1 MSLSDEILKR
11 VAESYRRIRNTA
23 RFLLG
28 NLAGFDPAQDK
39 LPIGELVAVDRWA
52 LRRTDELQREVLE
65 AYRNYQFHLIYQK
78 VHNFCSVD
86 LGGFYLDILKDRLY
100 TTPAKSHARRSAQ
113 TAMFYI
119 VEALTRWLAPI
130 LSFTAE
136 EIWRFMP
143 GEREE
148 SVFFNTWF
156 ELPRSSSDAIDWNA
170 VLALRGAVSRELE
183 KVRNTGAIGAPLDA
197 EVDLYCTPAL
207 LKVLQPF
214 GEELRFA
221 FITSAA
227 RVHPADQR
235 PADAVSAEEG
245 DANAAWIVVKPSD
258 AAKCVRCWHKRP
270 DVGKHADHPE
280 LCGRCVENVTGSGE
294 TRRYC

>member
-1 MSLSDEILKR
+1 M
-11 VAESYRRIRNTA
+11 V
-23 RFLLG
+23 
-28 NLAGFDPAQDK
+28 Q
-39 LPIGELVAVDRWA
+39 VDRWA
-52 LRRTDELQREVLE
+52 VWRTQQLQEEVMA
-65 AYRNYQFHLIYQK
+65 AYRSYQFHLIYQK

-143 GEREE
+143 GQREE

-156 ELPRSSSDAIDWNA
+156 ELPKSSSDAIDWNA

-235 PADAVSAEEG
+235 PSDAVSAEEG